1 MAENTNTMQLNIQVD
16 DGLRRVPVLN
26 TYGEEI
32 GVFSFRPTD
41 FGIIQRYNKLVGEL
55 DQIVEPLEHV
65 SIAAD
70 GTADEDNDDAT
81 AEALTEAEN
90 RLFAACDEM
99 FGGNMSEAFFGKMH
113 PFSPLENGVF
123 YCENAL
129 ESVGGFISAQF
140 QRSVKSV
147 ERRISR
153 YTHGYE
159 SRTGKHRK
167 AKR

>member
-55 DQIVEPLEHV
+55 DHIVEPLEHV

-70 GTADEDNDDAT
+70 GTADEDNDDAA

-113 PFSPLENGVF
+113 PFSPVGGEF
-123 YCENAL
+123 YCEQAL
-129 ESVGGFISAQF
+129 RAVGAFISAQF
-140 QRSVKSV
+140 EAETKKVNARVGK
-147 ERRISR
+147 
-153 YTHGYE
+153 Y
-159 SRTGKHRK
+159 TGKYRRGRK
-167 AKR
+167 

>member
-55 DQIVEPLEHV
+55 DHIVEPLEHV

-70 GTADEDNDDAT
+70 GTADEDNDDAA

-113 PFSPLENGVF
+113 PFSPVGGEF
-123 YCENAL
+123 YCEQAL
-129 ESVGGFISAQF
+129 RAVGAFISAQF
-140 QRSVKSV
+140 EAETKKVNARVSK
-147 ERRISR
+147 
-153 YTHGYE
+153 Y
-159 SRTGKHRK
+159 TGKY
-167 AKR
+167 KRRGGK